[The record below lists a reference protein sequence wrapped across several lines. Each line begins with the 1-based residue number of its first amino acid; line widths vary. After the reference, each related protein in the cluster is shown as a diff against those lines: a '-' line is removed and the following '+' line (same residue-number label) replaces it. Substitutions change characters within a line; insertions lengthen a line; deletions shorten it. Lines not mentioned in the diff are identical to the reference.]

1 MLEAFDQLGFR
12 SLGVMV
18 IFSDLWTKLK
28 GRMRAIAEVSQHA
41 MPSGCADVDPL
52 QILEPPELM
61 CCSQQTENSRTP
73 ACGIQIFW
81 RWQRNTGFDP
91 TFQSLAVHLRRV
103 KSQEDVL
110 EWNYTPWTT
119 NRLLSF
125 FKYMHTRAVR
135 GAKGIKIFRNTSD
148 IPKLS
153 AASLTASP
161 TIPCSRRSG

>member
-1 MLEAFDQLGFR
+1 MTRGQNWKEECTLSRRLSNVRCPPDVQMLIRCG
-12 SLGVMV
+12 
-18 IFSDLWTKLK
+18 LK
-28 GRMRAIAEVSQHA
+28 R
-41 MPSGCADVDPL
+41 
-52 QILEPPELM
+52 ILEPPELV

-73 ACGIQIFW
+73 ACGIRIFW

-125 FKYMHTRAVR
+125 LKIVHTRAVR
-135 GAKGIKIFRNTSD
+135 GAKGIKNSKTHQIFLNFRQLAWQHPPQS
-148 IPKLS
+148 P
-153 AASLTASP
+153 AAVVVDNMQYS
-161 TIPCSRRSG
+161 